1 MCYIKSMINAE
12 INRNEGESALSVIR
26 RFSKRVQGTGLIQE
40 MRGRRYY
47 SRAPSSAVKRKHALQ
62 VLKRRAEVKELIELG
77 KMPEV
82 APKTKRFGR

>member
-1 MCYIKSMINAE
+1 MINAE
-12 INRNEGESALSVIR
+12 VNRNEGESALSVIR

-40 MRGRRYY
+40 MRKRRYY
-47 SRAPSSAVKRKHALQ
+47 DRKQSTAVQKKHALQ

-82 APKTKRFGR
+82 APKHKRPGTR